1 MDLECRNV
9 TRSSEKLE
17 IGFSDDLFQ
26 LQQPNPF
33 PRLEGEG

>member
-1 MDLECRNV
+1 MQRGRL
-9 TRSSEKLE
+9 KIPQ

-33 PRLEGEG
+33 PRLAGEG